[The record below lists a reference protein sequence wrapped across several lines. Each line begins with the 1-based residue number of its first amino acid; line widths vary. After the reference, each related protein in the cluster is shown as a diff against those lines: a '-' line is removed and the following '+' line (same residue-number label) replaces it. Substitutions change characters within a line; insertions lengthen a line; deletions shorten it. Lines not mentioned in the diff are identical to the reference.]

1 MFACSLLN
9 VRNRVSHE
17 KIEVLNRR
25 RAAGS
30 SNIRA
35 FQILTALAVF
45 LAINVLAD
53 APRERLLLDSGW
65 RFQLGDPADLTN
77 VSETNVAYYPEIND
91 LAKIQ
96 TSALSG
102 PGSETN
108 LATLRPDPVATHM
121 GENVS
126 TVQTNFNDSTWQ
138 PINLPHDWVV
148 ALPFDSTADTGHGY
162 KSMITGAKSPTT
174 IGWYRHTFT
183 LPSTY
188 ANKTMWL
195 EFDGAYRNCLV
206 WLNGH
211 ILGRHVSGYT
221 SFSFD
226 VSQYANPGGTNTLV
240 VRVDASRFEGW
251 FYEGAGIYRHVWLVK
266 TDPVHIAHWGTYVTN
281 LVNGANATVTI
292 QSQVNNDGS
301 SSATCNLASTI
312 LDPNG
317 NLIANTTQSV
327 TIGANTNQI
336 VTQTVTVTNAQLWS
350 LNSPALYKLVS
361 TVSQGTTTND
371 IYQTHFGIR
380 TITWDPKNGMSL
392 NGQRVQ
398 LQGMC
403 NHQDH
408 AGVGIAL
415 PDRVHD
421 FRVERLKEMGC
432 NTWRTSHGSP
442 DPELLDECD
451 RVGMLVLDENRRVG
465 VDPETLGEVQSHIVR
480 DRNHPCVF
488 AWSLGNEETAIQGTA
503 TGAAVMTVMQ
513 NLAYQ
518 LDRSR
523 LCTVAQ
529 DGSWG
534 SVFSTGIDVQGI
546 NYTEHG
552 NIDTFHTS
560 FPSQPL
566 MGTEEG
572 GGQGER
578 GMITNTSTCKSVYDL
593 GYSGYAKTAQQWL
606 QYYAARPWAAGAC
619 NWTGFDYRGEPA
631 PFIWPNINSQFGPV
645 DTCGFAKDIYYYYQA
660 NWTQKPVLH
669 VLPQWN
675 SPLPGQTVAV
685 WVFSDCNA
693 VQLFLN
699 GVSQGQK
706 SNFPMTDLVW
716 NLLYAAGTLQ
726 AVGYINGQA
735 VMTNTVTTTGAPA
748 AITLQP
754 DRQTITADGRDV
766 SMVTV
771 SVIDSQ
777 GRVVPTA
784 TNTLNFTV
792 TGGIILG
799 LGNGDPADHE
809 SDKATNNVGLRSVF
823 SGLAQVIVQSTNQ
836 AGTITL
842 TATAAG
848 LASTNVVINESVN
861 PPVPDA
867 PAGPVVI
874 TGSGQVWLSWDVV
887 PEAVTYNLK
896 RSLVS
901 GGPYTTIVSNT
912 AGLVCFDTNVASAT
926 TYYYVLS
933 AVNANGESTNSAEAT
948 ATLPF
953 VPPIFA
959 TQPSSFTN
967 AHPVYA
973 GVPVT
978 FSAQVNGSQPIYYQW
993 YQIINGATNAIVD
1006 ATNSSYTYLSPNGDT
1021 TSVIGFFLVASNG
1034 ATNMVSSVANLINLP
1049 SPSVIIKA
1057 STTTLNGSGDWIPA
1071 AVPGNS

>member
-102 PGSETN
+102 PGSDTN

-162 KSMITGAKSPTT
+162 KSMITGTAGPTT

-183 LPSTY
+183 LPSSY
-188 ANKTMWL
+188 SGKTMWL

-211 ILGRHVSGYT
+211 ILGRNVSGYT

-226 VSQYANPGGTNTLV
+226 VSQYANPGGTNVLV

-266 TDPVHIAHWGTYVTN
+266 TDPVHMSHWGTYVTN
-281 LVNGANATVTI
+281 LVNVSNATVTI

-301 SSATCNLASTI
+301 SSATCNLSSTI

-317 NLIANTTQSV
+317 NLITNATQSV
-327 TIGANTNQI
+327 TVGANTNQI
-336 VTQTVTVTNAQLWS
+336 VTQTVMVTNVQLWS
-350 LNSPALYKLVS
+350 LNSPALYKLVTS
-361 TVSQGTTTND
+361 VTQGATTND
-371 IYQTHFGIR
+371 IYQTPFGIR
-380 TITWDPKNGMSL
+380 TIKWDPTNGLLL
-392 NGQRVQ
+392 NGKRVE

-408 AGVGIAL
+408 AGVGIAV
-415 PDRVHD
+415 PDRVQY
-421 FRVERLKEMGC
+421 FRVEKLKEMGC

-442 DPELLDECD
+442 NPELLDECD
-451 RVGMLVLDENRRVG
+451 QLGMLVLDENRRVG
-465 VDPETLGEVQSHIVR
+465 VDPETLREVQSHILR
-480 DRNHPCVF
+480 DRNHPSIF
-488 AWSLGNEETAIQGTA
+488 AWSLGNEEESIQGTS
-503 TGAAVMTVMQ
+503 TGAAVMQTMQ
-513 NLAYQ
+513 NLAHQ
-518 LDRSR
+518 LDPSR

-534 SVFSTGIDVQGI
+534 SGFSTVIDVQGI
-546 NYTEHG
+546 NYVNHG
-552 NIDTFHTS
+552 NIDTFHTN
-560 FPSQPL
+560 FPNQPL

-572 GGQGER
+572 SAYYTR
-578 GMITNTSTCKSVYDL
+578 GIYTNTSTYKSAYDL
-593 GYSGYAKTAQQWL
+593 NKPGYGTTAEQWW
-606 QYYAARPWAAGAC
+606 QYYTARSWAAGAC
-619 NWTGFDYRGEPA
+619 YWTGFDYRGEPA
-631 PFIWPNINSQFGPV
+631 PFTWPNISSLFGTV
-645 DTCGFAKDIYYYYQA
+645 DTCGFPNDSFYYYQA
-660 NWTQKPVLH
+660 NWSGKPVLH
-669 VLPQWN
+669 ILPHWN
-675 SPLPGQTVAV
+675 WPTPGQVVNV
-685 WVFSDCNA
+685 WTFSSCDQ
-693 VQLFLN
+693 VELFLN
-699 GVSQGQK
+699 GASQGRQ
-706 SNFPMTDLVW
+706 SNNTMSHLEW
-716 NLLYAAGTLQ
+716 NIPYTAGTLQ
-726 AVGYINGQA
+726 AVGYVNGQA
-735 VMTNTVTTTGAPA
+735 IITNTVTTTGTATG
-748 AITLQP
+748 IRLQP
-754 DRQTITADGRDV
+754 DRKTILADGRDV
-766 SMVTV
+766 SVVTV
-771 SVIDSQ
+771 SVVDSQ

-784 TNTLNFTV
+784 TNTVNLTI
-792 TGGIILG
+792 TGGTIIG
-799 LGNGDPADHE
+799 LGNGDPICHE

-823 SGLAQVIVQSTNQ
+823 NGLAQVIVQSTNS
-836 AGTITL
+836 AGTIIL
-842 TATAAG
+842 TATATG
-848 LASTNVVINESVN
+848 LTSTNVSINEVVT

-867 PAGPVVI
+867 PASLVAIASG
-874 TGSGQVWLSWDVV
+874 GQVGLSWDVV
-887 PEAVTYNLK
+887 PGAIGYNLK
-896 RSLVS
+896 RATVS

-912 AGLVCFDTNVASAT
+912 ASLSYMDANFVSGT

-933 AVNANGESTNSAEAT
+933 AVNANGESA
-948 ATLPF
+948 
-953 VPPIFA
+953 
-959 TQPSSFTN
+959 
-967 AHPVYA
+967 
-973 GVPVT
+973 
-978 FSAQVNGSQPIYYQW
+978 
-993 YQIINGATNAIVD
+993 
-1006 ATNSSYTYLSPNGDT
+1006 
-1021 TSVIGFFLVASNG
+1021 
-1034 ATNMVSSVANLINLP
+1034 
-1049 SPSVIIKA
+1049 
-1057 STTTLNGSGDWIPA
+1057 
-1071 AVPGNS
+1071 